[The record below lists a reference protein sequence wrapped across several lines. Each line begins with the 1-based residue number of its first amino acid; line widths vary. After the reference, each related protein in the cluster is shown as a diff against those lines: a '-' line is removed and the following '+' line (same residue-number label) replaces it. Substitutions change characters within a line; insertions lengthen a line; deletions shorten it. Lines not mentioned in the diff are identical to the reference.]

1 MIKNKIKVRFINHA
15 FIIFEYG
22 NFSFATD
29 PWAIGPAF
37 ANGWWLKKTKNDWLE
52 RINDCDFVY
61 ISHNHPDHL
70 HPLTLK
76 TISSKQICYSKICI
90 R

>member
-29 PWAIGPAF
+29 PWAIGLAF
-37 ANGWWLKKTKNDWLE
+37 ANGWWLKK
-52 RINDCDFVY
+52 IN
-61 ISHNHPDHL
+61 
-70 HPLTLK
+70 
-76 TISSKQICYSKICI
+76 
-90 R
+90 